1 MSIARSIAMGL
12 LLGVLTPV
20 GEARADPG
28 SPADIEEARAHY
40 RRGVELYDAKK
51 YEAALVELERA
62 NSLAPTYRL
71 LYNIALVQEQLG
83 DAAGALR
90 SFGSYLDAG
99 ADVPAVRRAEV
110 ERAMAALVV
119 KVATVTVTSNVAG
132 AEVSVDDGVAGT
144 TPLAAPLR
152 LNAGP
157 HRLAATK
164 DGYRPT
170 TKAIDVVGGDRLE
183 VPFSLEELP
192 PPEPP
197 PPPPPPVI
205 PDVAPVPPPVLAPP
219 APPSAPPERRPP
231 TWVGWAVTGALAT
244 GAVATGVAALAASRT
259 LSGDIDDHATPAST
273 IHGQHGTTVALAA
286 TSDVLTG
293 TAALAAGA
301 TLYVTLT
308 SRRHSPSAAAR
319 IDLHP
324 GPGGLWLS
332 AAF

>member
-1 MSIARSIAMGL
+1 MGGVSIARSIAMGL

-99 ADVPAVRRAEV
+99 ADVPAVRHAEV

-192 PPEPP
+192 PAGAAAA
-197 PPPPPPVI
+197 
-205 PDVAPVPPPVLAPP
+205 APASGDSRRGAGPP
-219 APPSAPPERRPP
+219 ARPRASRSPFRAARASPADVGRLGGDRSPRHRRGRDRRRGARRLAHAERRHRRPRHAGEHHP
-231 TWVGWAVTGALAT
+231 R
-244 GAVATGVAALAASRT
+244 AAW
-259 LSGDIDDHATPAST
+259 DH
-273 IHGQHGTTVALAA
+273 G
-286 TSDVLTG
+286 
-293 TAALAAGA
+293 
-301 TLYVTLT
+301 
-308 SRRHSPSAAAR
+308 R
-319 IDLHP
+319 P
-324 GPGGLWLS
+324 GRDE
-332 AAF
+332 